1 MHTANRISRALAL
14 VYVFVGLGA
23 LATKN
28 LVEKTARRSHLHCI
42 ATLASALLN
51 TPMSDEVLWRNNPS
65 NQMENIMRRR
75 VMMILASAVLASS
88 LLATGAQA
96 RGGGGGGGGHGGG
109 GMGGFGGG
117 HIGAG
122 VGDIG
127 GGHMG
132 GLGADR
138 IGGLGG
144 DHVDGFSAGRMAH
157 VDQGHFGIGRHHF
170 VGGIYDDGL
179 GCPYD
184 PSYTPPYNCT
194 Y

>member
-1 MHTANRISRALAL
+1 VTNRITRVLDFVCA
-14 VYVFVGLGA
+14 FVGLGVPRM
-23 LATKN
+23 KN
-28 LVEKTARRSHLHCI
+28 LVEKTAKRSHLHCI
-42 ATLASALLN
+42 ATLASTVLN
-51 TPMSDEVLWRNNPS
+51 TPMSDKVLRRSNPS
-65 NQMENIMRRR
+65 NQMENIMKRRM
-75 VMMILASAVLASS
+75 MMILASAVLAGS

-96 RGGGGGGGGHGGG
+96 RGGGGGGHGGG

-127 GGHMG
+127 GG
-132 GLGADR
+132 R

-144 DHVDGFSAGRMAH
+144 DHADGFGAGRMAH
-157 VDQGHFGIGRHHF
+157 ADAGHLSAGRRRF
-170 VGGIYDDGL
+170 IGGIYDDGL

>member
-1 MHTANRISRALAL
+1 M
-14 VYVFVGLGA
+14 
-23 LATKN
+23 KN
-28 LVEKTARRSHLHCI
+28 LIEKAAKRSHLHCI
-42 ATLASALLN
+42 ATLTSTALN
-51 TPMSDEVLWRNNPS
+51 TPMSDKVLRRNDPS

-75 VMMILASAVLASS
+75 AMMILASAVLAGS

-109 GMGGFGGG
+109 GMGGFGGA

-132 GLGADR
+132 GLGVGR

-144 DHVDGFSAGRMAH
+144 DHVDGGVTAGRMAH
-157 VDQGHFGIGRHHF
+157 VDAGHLRVGRRHF
-170 VGGIYDDGL
+170 DRGIYDDGL

>member
-1 MHTANRISRALAL
+1 MKH
-14 VYVFVGLGA
+14 
-23 LATKN
+23 
-28 LVEKTARRSHLHCI
+28 LVEKTAKRSHLHSI
-42 ATLASALLN
+42 ATLASTVLN
-51 TPMSDEVLWRNNPS
+51 TPISDKVLRRSNPS
-65 NQMENIMRRR
+65 NQMENIMKRR
-75 VMMILASAVLASS
+75 VMMILASAVLAGS

-96 RGGGGGGGGHGGG
+96 RGGGGGGGHGGG

-117 HIGAG
+117 DIGAG

-132 GLGADR
+132 GLGGVGR

-144 DHVDGFSAGRMAH
+144 DHVDGVSAGRMAH
-157 VDQGHFGIGRHHF
+157 VDQGHLGIGRRHF